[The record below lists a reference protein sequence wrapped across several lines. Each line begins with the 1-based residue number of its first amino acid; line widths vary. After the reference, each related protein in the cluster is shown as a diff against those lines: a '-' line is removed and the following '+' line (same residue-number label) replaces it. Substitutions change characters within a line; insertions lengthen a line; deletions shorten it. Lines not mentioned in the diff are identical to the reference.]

1 MFLSRIS
8 MSAKQEESRIEHHFI
23 DIKKVFPMHPDSG
36 FQHFVVFLPSNSG
49 EDQVRPGETHKH
61 PGTLW
66 MRHAPSLALKRRT
79 VRVPENGRTPPYR
92 SSFNKQTPAHPHKE
106 ILCTAPDYTSTTA
119 STPLAQKM
127 WKPSSQDSRH
137 GDKHTCGK

>member
-8 MSAKQEESRIEHHFI
+8 MSAKQEEGRIEHHFI
-23 DIKKVFPMHPDSG
+23 DIKKIFPMHPDSG

-66 MRHAPSLALKRRT
+66 DASCTVFGPEEKNSTATGERQDTAVQIPVQQTNSSPPS
-79 VRVPENGRTPPYR
+79 
-92 SSFNKQTPAHPHKE
+92 
-106 ILCTAPDYTSTTA
+106 
-119 STPLAQKM
+119 
-127 WKPSSQDSRH
+127 
-137 GDKHTCGK
+137 

>member
-1 MFLSRIS
+1 MLLSRIS
-8 MSAKQEESRIEHHFI
+8 MSAKQEEGRIEHHFI
-23 DIKKVFPMHPDSG
+23 DIKKIFPMHPDSG
-36 FQHFVVFLPSNSG
+36 FRHFVVFLPSNSG
-49 EDQVRPGETHKH
+49 EDRVRPGETHKH

-66 MRHAPSLALKRRT
+66 DASCT
-79 VRVPENGRTPPYR
+79 VFSPEEKNSTGTGQRQDTAYTSP
-92 SSFNKQTPAHPHKE
+92 FNKQTPDHPHKE
-106 ILCTAPDYTSTTA
+106 ILCTAPDYTSTTV